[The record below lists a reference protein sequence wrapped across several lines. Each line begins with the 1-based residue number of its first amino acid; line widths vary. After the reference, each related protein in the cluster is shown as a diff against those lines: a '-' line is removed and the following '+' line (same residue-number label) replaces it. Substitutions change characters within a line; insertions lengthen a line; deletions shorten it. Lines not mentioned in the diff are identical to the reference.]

1 MLTRRFCIGMWPVLL
16 ALSAL
21 AFPAVADDDERED
34 KHEREHRRPDQMRA
48 AVERGEIKP
57 LVEVLKLV
65 QPRLPGEIVGVEAEF
80 KDGIWTYE
88 FRVLGSGGRLYE
100 VEVNATT
107 AEIGKIEEK

>member
-1 MLTRRFCIGMWPVLL
+1 MLTRRLCIGLCPALL

-21 AFPAVADDDERED
+21 ASPAFADDDERED
-34 KHEREHRRPDQMRA
+34 KREREHRRPDQMRA

-65 QPRLPGEIVGVEAEF
+65 QSRLPGEIVGVEAEF
-80 KDGIWTYE
+80 KDGRWTYE